1 MCQNW
6 RSATLLGDRVLNQFQ
21 SSSTAVATQSTTVR
35 LICSEKVYVTTVVRT
50 WRWDPSL
57 PKLQPVS
64 NRIMLHQSRC
74 RPVLWPQGR
83 ECHPGIA
90 KELSL
95 PPAHRAW

>member
-50 WRWDPSL
+50 WRCGPFL
-57 PKLQPVS
+57 PKPQLAS
-64 NRIMLHQSRC
+64 NRMPLRQSRC
-74 RPVLWPQGR
+74 TLFSGP
-83 ECHPGIA
+83 EAGIP
-90 KELSL
+90 L
-95 PPAHRAW
+95 RTR